1 MTNRDKFNKM
11 SNAELADILTW
22 TGAGDKCKFCIY
34 TSGDCFGKS
43 CAVGIETWLSV
54 TCANEPENPPAEH
67 VDLHKVADEV
77 THDSE

>member
-11 SNAELADILTW
+11 SNAELADILAW

-54 TCANEPENPPAEH
+54 TCANKPENSPADNKAKKLSVE
-67 VDLHKVADEV
+67 LDEV
-77 THDSE
+77 L